1 MHLDVFPV
9 IHTLRKYNQSADI
22 FLFSSKNNETLK
34 RLPIV
39 STHKCLRL
47 LSCFCC
53 CSFLFSDFNITSGGR
68 NFKSLMKILY
78 ICTNIE
84 VYFISDIYCNPM
96 MKSLVYFYSLNVC
109 FILWKLYASGTNAAY
124 TFESLNKI
132 LNSFAI
138 SNFGWIFHVRV
149 SLFFSKS
156 LVVSLAHTIIHSNI
170 DSTEQTKYCSIWQ
183 RFPVKRQFQ

>member
-1 MHLDVFPV
+1 MFTSFVFPTSSL
-9 IHTLRKYNQSADI
+9 ISILHQAAEISNHWWKY
-22 FLFSSKNNETLK
+22 
-34 RLPIV
+34 
-39 STHKCLRL
+39 C
-47 LSCFCC
+47 
-53 CSFLFSDFNITSGGR
+53 
-68 NFKSLMKILY
+68 

-124 TFESLNKI
+124 IFESLNKI
-132 LNSFAI
+132 LNSIAI